1 MPRRRS
7 FASAGVSDGD
17 LISLLRARPQAP
29 APAPPP
35 AAQGVA
41 MPARNAD
48 GSLADPQG
56 FMRGLLANPG
66 LMASIPPALADAI
79 RRGDAATLNNYFR
92 RACSRACGAASVLHE
107 CSRGRS
113 CYMSCCCPQAESLCT
128 SLFAK
133 DYLFKDR
140 QQGVI
145 RCQQRTSKENQ
156 AVISH
161 RSAYAGTCV

>member
-7 FASAGVSDGD
+7 FAAAGVSDGD

-29 APAPPP
+29 APGPPP

-66 LMASIPPALADAI
+66 LMASIPPALADVI
-79 RRGDAATLNNYFR
+79 RRGDAASLNNYFR
-92 RACSRACGAASVLHE
+92 RACGKARGAAHPTQTHVVEEDATQLLPH
-107 CSRGRS
+107 
-113 CYMSCCCPQAESLCT
+113 LCKGCWT
-128 SLFAK
+128 LPSIW
-133 DYLFKDR
+133 
-140 QQGVI
+140 G
-145 RCQQRTSKENQ
+145 
-156 AVISH
+156 
-161 RSAYAGTCV
+161 

>member
-1 MPRRRS
+1 MRRRRS

-17 LISLLRARPQAP
+17 LISLLCARPQGLAP
-29 APAPPP
+29 GPPP

-66 LMASIPPALADAI
+66 LMDSIPPALADAI

-92 RACSRACGAASVLHE
+92 RACSRACGVAASSTQTNMVE
-107 CSRGRS
+107 AEDVT
-113 CYMSCCCPQAESLCT
+113 MQCCCIRAEYIL
-128 SLFAK
+128 
-133 DYLFKDR
+133 
-140 QQGVI
+140 
-145 RCQQRTSKENQ
+145 
-156 AVISH
+156 
-161 RSAYAGTCV
+161 